1 MRKEEAIMSDDHGS
15 KIRCPQCATL
25 YDANPTGCPHC
36 GLPGGGEER
45 RQHIEQLLDSMSQTP
60 GGGSPIRSDPA
71 SLAFSGIRPNV
82 PGAPPAGLQW
92 EEPPDK
98 PDAGAKPDAVRS
110 GRLAAVLVGGFL
122 LLIAIVIAL
131 AFALRAAL
139 GYRATPETLFAGL
152 QQAMEEGD
160 TRLYLELISPNGTN
174 VDELL
179 ESIESAN
186 SSYFLDMRNYSLIY
200 NDVIL
205 GESGDT
211 ALVVATLHFELSQDM
226 DSSYGYPR
234 DSKTVLLLCRENG
247 RWYLDSSYSNAF
259 GLPYISY

>member
-160 TRLYLELISPNGTN
+160 ARLYMELATPKGT
-174 VDELL
+174 D
-179 ESIESAN
+179 IESLIGELEE
-186 SSYFLDMRNYSLIY
+186 SVGTELQRYSLRY
-200 NDVIL
+200 DDVIL
-205 GESGDT
+205 GENGDA
-211 ALVVATLHFELSQDM
+211 ALVIATLQLERSEPSF
-226 DSSYGYPR
+226 SSLYYPNGSR
-234 DSKTVLLLCRENG
+234 VAFLLYREEG
-247 RWYLDSSYSNAF
+247 RWYVDPTYSSMLRS
-259 GLPYISY
+259 LMQ